1 MRIITAILFL
11 GFAIFFTNYSLA
23 QSANLK
29 VVIIRHAEKPAK
41 GDNLT
46 CQGLNRAIQLPKVLY
61 KKFGK
66 PDYTYIP
73 SMAMDTNTKHSRM
86 FQTVIPM
93 AVKYNLILNSKHEE
107 KDYTDIAEDIKSK
120 NGTVLMVWEHKA
132 IAPIVAALGVN
143 EPGLAWPDDDYDS
156 IWVITFQNGKAT
168 LTKDK
173 EDLKPSAKCNY

>member
-1 MRIITAILFL
+1 MQKFISILFIAVTSL
-11 GFAIFFTNYSLA
+11 CINSSFAQLA
-23 QSANLK
+23 DLK

-46 CQGLNRAIQLPKVLY
+46 YQGLNRSMQLPKVLY

-93 AVKYNLILNSKHEE
+93 AVKYNLVLNSKHDE
-107 KDYTDIAEDIKSK
+107 KDYAGIAEDIKSK
-120 NGTVLMVWEHKA
+120 KGTVLMVWEHKA
-132 IAPIVAALGVN
+132 IAPIVAALGVA
-143 EPGLAWPDDDYDS
+143 ESGLIWPDDDYDS
-156 IWVITFQNGKAT
+156 IWIITFQNGKAT

-173 EDLKPSAKCNY
+173 ENLKPSANCTY

>member
-1 MRIITAILFL
+1 MQKIISILFI
-11 GFAIFFTNYSLA
+11 GFAGFFINSSFA
-23 QSANLK
+23 QSADLK

-46 CQGLNRAIQLPKVLY
+46 CQGLNRAMQLPKVLY

-107 KDYTDIAEDIKSK
+107 KDYAGIAEDIKSK
-120 NGTVLMVWEHKA
+120 KGTVLIVWEHKA
-132 IAPIVAALGVN
+132 IAPIVAALGIN
-143 EPGLAWPDDDYDS
+143 EPGLTWSDDDYDS
-156 IWVITFQNGKAT
+156 IWIITFQNGKAT